1 MKLAEALRIVSHGPE
16 PEAPVLTVALICGFT
31 PLHLQSFLQAELQ
44 LRFPER
50 RIEINHGT
58 YGDIPGSLQALD
70 VTGIEAVALVLEWED
85 LDRRLGIRQLGGW
98 GPANLPSIH
107 EQVRAR
113 LAQLRILIE
122 DLARLCPVIVS
133 LPTLPLP
140 PLFFTA
146 GWQTNIWEFAL
157 KEELI
162 SFAAGFAQL
171 PRARVVNEQRLLQL
185 SPLAQRRDVKSEW
198 LAGFPYSLSHAS
210 SVAEN
215 LARLIENPAP
225 KKGLITDLDNTLWS
239 GVIGE
244 AGVSEISWDLDH
256 HSQGNGLYQQLLKT
270 LAEEGVLI
278 AVASK
283 NDPAIVDE
291 LAQREDLILPL
302 DRVFPFEVSWGSKAQ
317 AVGRI
322 LKTWNIGPDSV
333 VFVDD
338 DALELAEVQAAH
350 AQVTCL
356 RFPRQDPAALFQFL
370 VDLRDLFGRTKI
382 SEEDQIRLES
392 IKASAKLR
400 TDANDAAGF
409 SEALLE
415 QADAEITFNL
425 KKDPDDTRALE
436 LLNKT
441 SQFNLNGRR
450 YTDAAWQQHLSK
462 ADTFLLTAA
471 YKDRFGALG
480 KIAVL
485 TGRRNGKVLAVESW
499 VMSCRAFAR
508 RIEHQCL
515 KFLFDNF
522 DCHVIS
528 FNYLQTPKNGPLGSF
543 FLGILKHQPPP
554 SPEISKD
561 NFTEVCPK
569 LFHRVRE
576 VRE

>member
-1 MKLAEALRIVSHGPE
+1 MKLAEALRIVSNGPE

-338 DALELAEVQAAH
+338 DALELAEVQAAQP
-350 AQVTCL
+350 QVTCL

-370 VDLRDLFGRTKI
+370 VDLRDLFGRSKI

-462 ADTFLLTAA
+462 NDTFLLTAA